1 MYKIPAIPAP
11 QHTHPPKRRRALK
24 VTKIVVAALAM
35 FTLVGVSISAYAVNS
50 LTDNFQ
56 TVNISAAGEE
66 KQLPP
71 EIASFSGEVNLLVL
85 ASDTRVGQGEAYGEV
100 DSVLADVIMLFHVNA
115 AHDNA
120 TVVSFPRDLMVDAPS
135 CTDPDTGQTFGA
147 AFVQINSTLSR
158 GGPGCTLATVEAITG
173 MSIPFLAM
181 VDFNGVVAM
190 SNAIGGVEVCLSSP
204 IDDDN
209 TGIHLEAGNHTLVGF
224 DAVQFLRTRYGVG
237 DGSDLGRIGLQQV
250 FLSALARKVK
260 SDETLTNL
268 PLLYNLARSATQ
280 NVKLSESLASLD
292 TLVSLAKVLKDVEL
306 NDIVFIRVP
315 VVEGGADFPGRVLL
329 DGANSGQLFD
339 YLKSGTRITISGDQT
354 GSGSTKVGED
364 PSVAPPIDP
373 ATTADPS
380 ATAAPVPVPTPTGE
394 AIPLN
399 ENAFGQKASDITC
412 TQ

>member
-1 MYKIPAIPAP
+1 MYKISANPAP

-50 LTDNFQ
+50 ITDNFQ

-85 ASDTRVGQGEAYGEV
+85 ASDTRAGQGEAYGEV

-120 TVVSFPRDLMVDAPS
+120 TVVSFPRDLMVDAPA
-135 CTDPDTGQTFGA
+135 CTDPDTGQTYGA
-147 AFVQINSTLSR
+147 DFVQINSTLSR

-173 MSIPFLAM
+173 MNIPFLAM

-292 TLVSLAKVLKDVEL
+292 TLVSLAKVLKDVQL

-315 VVEGGADFPGRVLL
+315 VVGGGTEYPGRVLL

-339 YLKSGTRITISGDQT
+339 YLKSGTRVTISGDQT

-364 PSVAPPIDP
+364 PSVAPPVDPTATGDP
-373 ATTADPS
+373 A
-380 ATAAPVPVPTPTGE
+380 ATAAPAPEPTGE